1 MKSRNLLYKLS
12 EYEPDVILK
21 IIDKLSLEDIYNL
34 ATLSKYSHISD
45 DIWYEIIKRRCGYK
59 NKLYKLYYDITEFNR
74 YNNTDY
80 TSWRDAYIDAYRLS
94 AVSMIRLG
102 MIDLM
107 WLKFDINVV
116 DDNVL
121 IYLAK
126 YPKYTFD
133 RLKDILN
140 RDNLGSIL
148 TKQYNYDRAFEYYFN
163 RDEEVDYNIEYD
175 ILLTAERINERN
187 MNRYKADYVYDLYE
201 DHRGNIDYIGK
212 IANGWFN
219 MIDEDEVE
227 ELDVDMVVSGINKC
241 IVREDNLEQI
251 HKFLDR
257 HMNNEVFDS
266 RQLIKILKYTDNTSL
281 LSHILE
287 YGYIDVEVINW
298 CMYDME
304 LLKKISSLVTD
315 IYVEDIT
322 DEELIDVDKL
332 IDAGFKRRSDK
343 VVVRG
348 YLLYPPRKYTKSDFK
363 KEKDYDIYMLHR
375 DREYVMNM
383 DIHKIVVYMYYIIR
397 LYRFDIEVIHKLVR
411 RLYDSGD
418 KINSYTLMIKTNFR
432 SELNDIRIDERYID
446 ILKDVVKKI
455 NIKYIKNIHIIYNN
469 KQHNIPLIIQTLI
482 NCELASIYKPMILL
496 KALIRN
502 KYILSN
508 IKSLSSYIKSFIC
521 NKEFKRAYP
530 LQYIGDI
537 FNINF
542 AKIC

>member
-1 MKSRNLLYKLS
+1 MESNNLLYKLS
-12 EYEPDVILK
+12 EYETNVILK
-21 IIDKLSLEDIYNL
+21 VIDRLSLEDIYNL

-45 DIWYEIIKRRCGYK
+45 DIWYEIIKKRCGYK
-59 NKLYKLYYDITEFNR
+59 NKLYKIYYDITEFNR
-74 YNNTDY
+74 YNNTNY

-107 WLKFDINVV
+107 WLKFNV
-116 DDNVL
+116 DKLDNDML

-133 RLKDILN
+133 RLEDILISN
-140 RDNLGSIL
+140 NLGSIL

-163 RDEEVDYNIEYD
+163 RDGKVDYNIEYD
-175 ILLTAERINERN
+175 ILLTAEHINELN
-187 MNRYKADYVYDLYE
+187 MSRYKADYIHDLYE
-201 DHRGNIDYIGK
+201 EHRGNIDYIGK

-227 ELDVDMVVSGINKC
+227 ELDVDMVVSGIIKSV
-241 IVREDNLEQI
+241 VREDKLEYI

-257 HMNNEVFDS
+257 YMDNEVFDGE
-266 RQLIKILKYTDNTSL
+266 QLYKILKYIDNTSL

-287 YGYIDVEVINW
+287 YGYIDIYVIKW
-298 CMYDME
+298 CMYNMK
-304 LLKKISSLVTD
+304 LLKKISSIVD
-315 IYVEDIT
+315 MYVEDIA
-322 DEELIDVDKL
+322 DNELIDVVRL
-332 IDAGFKRRSDK
+332 VNAGFKRRSDK
-343 VVVRG
+343 VIVRG

-363 KEKDYDIYMLHR
+363 KEEDYDMYMLHR

-383 DIHKIVVYMYYIIR
+383 DIDKIVEYMYYIVR
-397 LYRFDIEVIHKLVR
+397 LYRFDIEVIHKLIR

-418 KINSYTLMIKTNFR
+418 RINSYKLMNKTNFR
-432 SELNDIRIDERYID
+432 SELNDIRIDEYHINILED
-446 ILKDVVKKI
+446 IVKKI
-455 NIKYIKNIHIIYNN
+455 NIKYIKNIRIIHN
-469 KQHNIPLIIQTLI
+469 KQDNIPLIIETLI
-482 NCELASIYKPMILL
+482 NCELSSIYKPMILL

-508 IKSLSSYIKSFIC
+508 SKSLNSYIKSFIC

-542 AKIC
+542 AKTD